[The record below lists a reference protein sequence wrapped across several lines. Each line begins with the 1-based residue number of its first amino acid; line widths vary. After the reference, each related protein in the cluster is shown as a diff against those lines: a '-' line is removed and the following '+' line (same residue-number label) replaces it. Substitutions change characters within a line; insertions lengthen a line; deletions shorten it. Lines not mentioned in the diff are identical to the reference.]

1 MIQFILNNQ
10 TIKTSLPAGSTVL
23 DFVRYH
29 KRLMGIKIGCREGD
43 CGACAILVGSFEDL
57 PALPAGQ
64 AGGRQGK
71 KLVYR
76 SMTSC
81 LMPLGNAH
89 GKHIV
94 TVEGING
101 KELSP
106 VQQAMVDT
114 NGTQC
119 GFCTLGFVM
128 SLTGFVINERTSNY
142 NDAIRSI
149 DGNICR
155 CTGYK
160 SIERAAKILSDK
172 LAEKPG
178 TNTTEWLVKNNFIP
192 GYFLNIKER
201 LSQLRVDSKNQ
212 IPETNGKLIL
222 GGGTDLIVQ
231 QLSMVKKSTTNHLF
245 DNENLKG
252 INLDGNNCIIGAS
265 VTVTEFAESTIIQNI
280 FPYLEKYIKLI
291 SSTPIRN
298 MATMAGNLVNASP
311 IGDMTIFFL
320 ALNAEIVLSN
330 GTNRRTIFLK
340 DFYQGYKQLDKENNE
355 FIEKIIFNKPSPG
368 AVFNFEKVCKRTW
381 LDIASVNSA
390 SLIELNNDS
399 TIKDIHLSAG
409 GVAPYPKYL
418 TNTVTFLK
426 DKKIDPATLHEAFK
440 IMNDEIAP
448 ISDARGTKEYKRLLL
463 RQLFIAHIN
472 EASKNKELI
481 KQVLLSPKSPKGD
494 FGTPLFESS

>member
-10 TIKTSLPAGSTVL
+10 AIKTSLPTGSTVL

-29 KRLMGIKIGCREGD
+29 KRLMGTKIGCREGD
-43 CGACAILVGSFEDL
+43 CGACTILVGSIEGD
-57 PALPAGQ
+57 
-64 AGGRQGK
+64 

-81 LMPLGNAH
+81 LMPLGNAQ

-94 TVEGING
+94 TVEGINE
-101 KELSP
+101 KTLSP

-128 SLTGFVINERTSNY
+128 SLTGFVLNENTASY
-142 NDAIRSI
+142 DDAIKSI

-160 SIERAAKILSDK
+160 SIERAAKILTDQLSS
-172 LAEKPG
+172 KPKI
-178 TNTTEWLVKNNFIP
+178 NITEWLVKNNFIP
-192 GYFLNIKER
+192 GYFINIKER
-201 LSQLRVDSKNQ
+201 LLQLRNDEKNQ
-212 IPETNGKLIL
+212 APKPNGSLIL

-231 QLSMVKKSTTNHLF
+231 KHSVVKRSVTANFF
-245 DNENLKG
+245 DNDNLKG
-252 INLDGNNCIIGAS
+252 ITLADNKCMIGAS
-265 VTVTEFAESTIIQNI
+265 VTVTEFAESPIMQNI
-280 FPYLEKYIKLI
+280 FAGLERYIKLI

-320 ALNAEIVLSN
+320 ALNAEIILTN
-330 GTNRRTIFLK
+330 GKNKRTILLK
-340 DFYQGYKQLDKENNE
+340 DFYKGYKQLDKSDDE
-355 FIEKIIFNKPSPG
+355 FLEKIIFAKPAHDS
-368 AVFNFEKVCKRTW
+368 VFNFEKVCKRTW

-390 SLIELNNDS
+390 CLLQLNKDG

-409 GVAPYPKYL
+409 GVAPFPKYL
-418 TNTVTFLK
+418 SNTVSFLK
-426 DKKIDPATLHEAFK
+426 GKKPDVNTLMEAIN

-448 ISDARGTKEYKRLLL
+448 ISDARGTKDYKKLLL
-463 RQLFIAHIN
+463 RQLLLAHIPQPL
-472 EASKNKELI
+472 KGLKE
-481 KQVLLSPKSPKGD
+481 VLMPN
-494 FGTPLFESS
+494 

>member
-10 TIKTSLPAGSTVL
+10 AIKTSLPPGSTVL

-29 KRLMGIKIGCREGD
+29 KRLMGTKIGCREGD
-43 CGACAILVGSFEDL
+43 CGACTILVGSIEGD
-57 PALPAGQ
+57 
-64 AGGRQGK
+64 

-81 LMPLGNAH
+81 LMPLANAQ

-94 TVEGING
+94 TVEGINE
-101 KELSP
+101 KTLSP

-128 SLTGFVINERTSNY
+128 SLTGFVLNENTASY
-142 NDAIRSI
+142 DDAIKSI

-160 SIERAAKILSDK
+160 SIERAAKILTDQLSS
-172 LAEKPG
+172 KPKI
-178 TNTTEWLVKNNFIP
+178 NITEWLVKNNFIP
-192 GYFLNIKER
+192 GYFINIKER
-201 LSQLRVDSKNQ
+201 LLQLRNDEKNQ
-212 IPETNGKLIL
+212 APKPNGSLIL

-231 QLSMVKKSTTNHLF
+231 KHSVVKRSVTANFF
-245 DNENLKG
+245 DNDNLKG
-252 INLDGNNCIIGAS
+252 ITLADNKCMIGAS
-265 VTVTEFAESTIIQNI
+265 VTVTEFAESPIMQNI
-280 FPYLEKYIKLI
+280 FAGLERYIKLI

-320 ALNAEIVLSN
+320 ALNAEIILTN
-330 GTNRRTIFLK
+330 GKNKRTILLK
-340 DFYQGYKQLDKENNE
+340 DFYKGYKQLDKSDDE
-355 FIEKIIFNKPSPG
+355 FLEKIIFAKPAHDS
-368 AVFNFEKVCKRTW
+368 VFNFEKVCKRTW

-390 SLIELNNDS
+390 CLLQLNKDG

-409 GVAPYPKYL
+409 GVAPFPKYL
-418 TNTVTFLK
+418 SNTVSFLK
-426 DKKIDPATLHEAFK
+426 GKKPDVNTLMEAIN

-448 ISDARGTKEYKRLLL
+448 ISDARGTKDYKKLLL
-463 RQLFIAHIN
+463 RQLLLAHIPQPL
-472 EASKNKELI
+472 KGLKE
-481 KQVLLSPKSPKGD
+481 VLMPN
-494 FGTPLFESS
+494 

>member
-10 TIKTSLPAGSTVL
+10 TIKTSLPSGSTVL
-23 DFVRYH
+23 DFIRYH
-29 KRLMGIKIGCREGD
+29 KRLMGTKIGCREGD
-43 CGACAILVGSFEDL
+43 CGACTILVGSFEN
-57 PALPAGQ
+57 LPAG
-64 AGGRQGK
+64 RQGE

-81 LMPLGNAH
+81 LMPLGNAE

-128 SLTGFVINERTSNY
+128 SLTGFVLDQDNTSY
-142 NDAIRSI
+142 DEAIKSI

-172 LAEKPG
+172 LAEKPKA
-178 TNTTEWLVKNNFIP
+178 NTTEWLVKNNLIP
-192 GYFLNIKER
+192 GYFINIKER
-201 LSQLRVDSKNQ
+201 LLQIKNDAGNHVPKTPGSLV
-212 IPETNGKLIL
+212 IA
-222 GGGTDLIVQ
+222 GGTDLIVQ
-231 QLSMVKKSTTNHLF
+231 KHSQVKKSTTNHFF
-245 DNENLKG
+245 DNNNLKG
-252 INLDGNNCIIGAS
+252 IKLETNKCIIGAS
-265 VTVTEFAESTIIQNI
+265 VTVTEFAESSIIQNI
-280 FPYLEKYIKLI
+280 FPDLEKYIKLI

-320 ALNAEIVLSN
+320 ALNAEIVLNNENSK
-330 GTNRRTIFLK
+330 RTIYLK
-340 DFYQGYKQLDKENNE
+340 DFYKGYKQLDKSENE
-355 FIEKIIFNKPSPG
+355 FIEKIIFTKPSG
-368 AVFNFEKVCKRTW
+368 NAIFNFEKVCKRTW

-390 SLIELNNDS
+390 CLIGMEEG
-399 TIKDIHLSAG
+399 TVKHIHLAAG
-409 GVAPYPKYL
+409 GIAPYPKYL
-418 TNTVTFLK
+418 SNTISFLK
-426 DKKIDPATLHEAFK
+426 GRKIDTATLNEAIE
-440 IMNDEIAP
+440 IMNKEIAP

-463 RQLFIAHIN
+463 RQLFLAHIPQ
-472 EASKNKELI
+472 SKKQLKEILV
-481 KQVLLSPKSPKGD
+481 QQ
-494 FGTPLFESS
+494 

>member
-10 TIKTSLPAGSTVL
+10 TIKTSLPHGNTVL

-29 KRLMGIKIGCREGD
+29 KRLMGTKIGCREGD
-43 CGACAILVGSFEDL
+43 CGACTILVGNIEN
-57 PALPAGQ
+57 G
-64 AGGRQGK
+64 

-81 LMPLGNAH
+81 LMPLSNAE

-128 SLTGFVINERTSNY
+128 SLTGFVLNDNTSY
-142 NDAIRSI
+142 NDGVKSI

-172 LAEKPG
+172 LAGKPKD
-178 TNTTEWLVKNNFIP
+178 NTIDWLVKNNFIP
-192 GYFLNIKER
+192 SYFTGIKER
-201 LSQLRVDSKNQ
+201 LLQLKNGSGNHV
-212 IPETNGKLIL
+212 PVTNGSLIV

-231 QLSMVKKSTTNHLF
+231 KHSAVKRSAINPFF
-245 DNENLKG
+245 DNTNLKE
-252 INLDGNNCIIGAS
+252 ITLDDGKCVVGAS
-265 VTVTEFAESTIIQNI
+265 VTVTEFAESPNVQNI
-280 FPYLEKYIKLI
+280 FPGLEKYIKLV

-311 IGDMTIFFL
+311 IGDMTVFFL
-320 ALNAEIVLSN
+320 ALNAEIILNNDNVK
-330 GTNRRTIFLK
+330 RTIYLK
-340 DFYQGYKQLDKENNE
+340 DFYKGYKQLDKSNDE
-355 FIEKIIFNKPSPG
+355 FIEKIIFKKPSQE

-381 LDIASVNSA
+381 LDIASANSA
-390 SLIELNNDS
+390 CLIQIDKNGV
-399 TIKDIHLSAG
+399 IKDIHLSAG

-418 TNTVTFLK
+418 SYTASFLK
-426 DKKIDPATLHEAFK
+426 GKKIEPAILNEAIK

-463 RQLFIAHIN
+463 RQLFLAHMP
-472 EASKNKELI
+472 LPI
-481 KQVLLSPKSPKGD
+481 KQLKEILIQQ
-494 FGTPLFESS
+494 

>member
-10 TIKTSLPAGSTVL
+10 AIKTSLPTGSTVL

-29 KRLMGIKIGCREGD
+29 KRLMGTKIGCREGD
-43 CGACAILVGSFEDL
+43 CGACTILVGSIEGD
-57 PALPAGQ
+57 
-64 AGGRQGK
+64 

-81 LMPLGNAH
+81 LMPLGNAQ

-94 TVEGING
+94 TVEGINE
-101 KELSP
+101 KTLSP

-128 SLTGFVINERTSNY
+128 SLTGFVLNDNTASY
-142 NDAIRSI
+142 DDAIKSI

-160 SIERAAKILSDK
+160 SIERAAKILTDQLSS
-172 LAEKPG
+172 KPKI
-178 TNTTEWLVKNNFIP
+178 NITEWLVKNNFIP
-192 GYFLNIKER
+192 GYFINIKER
-201 LSQLRVDSKNQ
+201 LLQLRNDEKNQ
-212 IPETNGKLIL
+212 APKPNGSLIL

-231 QLSMVKKSTTNHLF
+231 KHSVVKRSVTANFF
-245 DNENLKG
+245 DNDNLKG
-252 INLDGNNCIIGAS
+252 ITLEDNKCMIGAS
-265 VTVTEFAESTIIQNI
+265 VTVTEFAESPIMQNI
-280 FPYLEKYIKLI
+280 FAGLERYIKLI

-320 ALNAEIVLSN
+320 ALNAEIILTN
-330 GTNRRTIFLK
+330 GKNKRTILLK
-340 DFYQGYKQLDKENNE
+340 DFYKGYKQLDKSDDE
-355 FIEKIIFNKPSPG
+355 FLEKIIFAKPAHDS
-368 AVFNFEKVCKRTW
+368 VFNFEKVCKRTW

-390 SLIELNNDS
+390 CLLQLNKDG

-409 GVAPYPKYL
+409 GVAPFPKYL
-418 TNTVTFLK
+418 SNTVSFLK
-426 DKKIDPATLHEAFK
+426 GKKPDVNTLMEAIN

-448 ISDARGTKEYKRLLL
+448 ISDARGTKDYKKLLL
-463 RQLFIAHIN
+463 RQLLLAHIPQPL
-472 EASKNKELI
+472 KGLKEVLI
-481 KQVLLSPKSPKGD
+481 PN
-494 FGTPLFESS
+494 

>member
-10 TIKTSLPAGSTVL
+10 TIKTSLPHGSTVL

-29 KRLMGIKIGCREGD
+29 KRLMGTKIGCREGD
-43 CGACAILVGSFEDL
+43 CGACTILVGNIENS
-57 PALPAGQ
+57 
-64 AGGRQGK
+64 

-81 LMPLGNAH
+81 LMPLSNAE

-94 TVEGING
+94 TVEGINQ

-128 SLTGFVINERTSNY
+128 SLTGFVLNDNTSSY
-142 NDAIRSI
+142 NDAIKSI

-160 SIERAAKILSDK
+160 SIERAAKILSDQ
-172 LAEKPG
+172 LSGKPAS
-178 TNTTEWLVKNNFIP
+178 NTTEWLVKKDLIPSYFIH
-192 GYFLNIKER
+192 IKER
-201 LSQLRVDSKNQ
+201 LLQIKNESGNHSPQ
-212 IPETNGKLIL
+212 SNGSLII
-222 GGGTDLIVQ
+222 GGGTDLVVQ
-231 QLSMVKKSTTNHLF
+231 KHAAVKRSAINPFF
-245 DNENLKG
+245 DNTNLKG
-252 INLDGNNCIIGAS
+252 ITLDDGKCIVGAS
-265 VTVTEFAESTIIQNI
+265 VTVTEFAESPIIQNI
-280 FPYLEKYIKLI
+280 FPELEKYMKLV

-298 MATMAGNLVNASP
+298 MATIAGNLVNASP
-311 IGDMTIFFL
+311 IGDMTVFFL
-320 ALNAEIVLSN
+320 ALNAQIILSN
-330 GTNRRTIFLK
+330 GKTNRSIYLK
-340 DFYQGYKQLDKENNE
+340 DFYKGYKQLDKSNDE
-355 FIEKIIFNKPSPG
+355 FIEKIIFTKPPKE

-390 SLIELNNDS
+390 CLIQIDKNGV
-399 TIKDIHLSAG
+399 IKDIHLSAG

-418 TNTVTFLK
+418 SNTASFLK
-426 DKKIDPATLHEAFK
+426 GKKIEPAILNEAIK

-448 ISDARGTKEYKRLLL
+448 ISDARGTKEYKSLLL
-463 RQLFIAHIN
+463 RQLFLAHTIKATNSSAHI
-472 EASKNKELI
+472 KP
-481 KQVLLSPKSPKGD
+481 VLAA
-494 FGTPLFESS
+494 